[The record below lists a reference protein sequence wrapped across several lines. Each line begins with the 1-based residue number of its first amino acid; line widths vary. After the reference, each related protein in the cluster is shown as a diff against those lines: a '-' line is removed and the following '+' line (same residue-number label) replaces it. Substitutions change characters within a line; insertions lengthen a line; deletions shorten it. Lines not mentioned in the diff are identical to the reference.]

1 MEQIKQDFE
10 SILNYKNEL
19 EALIEEQTMNIDQ
32 KNKKL
37 MMLEET
43 MRFKESDLEKK
54 ESLLRRMS

>member
-1 MEQIKQDFE
+1 
-10 SILNYKNEL
+10 
-19 EALIEEQTMNIDQ
+19 MNIDQ